1 MKFPIYQVD
10 AFSDQVFGGNPAA
23 VVIVKEEL
31 PDEVMLAIAAENN
44 LSETAFLHP
53 EEGGFG
59 LRWYTPVMEVDLCGH
74 ATLASAFVLFET
86 GQVSQKVVFKTESGC
101 LTVVKSGSLL
111 SMDFPALPPEFCS
124 VPPNL
129 GKALG
134 GVPEEVLSAR
144 DLVAV
149 FKTEEEVASL
159 KPDYRE
165 LVQLDVFAVM
175 ATAPGRKVDF
185 VSRFFAPRAGIQEDP
200 VTGSAHCTL
209 TPFWAA
215 RLEKR
220 TLRAR
225 QISLRGGDL
234 LCEERGERVFISG
247 SAAMYLRGEIEV
259 PLL

>member
-1 MKFPIYQVD
+1 VKFPIYQVD
-10 AFSDQVFGGNPAA
+10 AFTDQLFGGNPAA
-23 VVIVKEEL
+23 VVILKEDL

-59 LRWYTPVMEVDLCGH
+59 LRWYTPVTEVDLCGH
-74 ATLASAFVLFET
+74 ATLASAFVLLET
-86 GQVSQKVVFKTESGC
+86 GHATGRVQFRTASGA
-101 LTVVKSGSLL
+101 LTVVQSGALL
-111 SMDFPALPPEFCS
+111 NMDFPAMPPESCS

-134 GVPEEVLSAR
+134 ALPEEVFSAR

-149 FKTEEEVASL
+149 FRNEEEVASL
-159 KPDYRE
+159 KPDFAE
-165 LVQLDVFAVM
+165 LCRLDAFAVM

-185 VSRFFAPRAGIQEDP
+185 VSRFFAPRLGIQEDP

-209 TPFWAA
+209 TPFWAE
-215 RLEKR
+215 RLGKR

-234 LCEERGERVFISG
+234 LCEARGARVFISG
-247 SAAMYLRGEIEV
+247 SAVMYLQGEIDV

>member
-1 MKFPIYQVD
+1 MKLPIYQVD
-10 AFSDQVFGGNPAA
+10 AFTDQVFGGNPAA
-23 VVIVKEEL
+23 VVISKEEL

-53 EEGGFG
+53 QESGYG
-59 LRWYTPVMEVDLCGH
+59 LRWFTPVTEVDLCGH

-86 GQVSQKVVFKTESGC
+86 GKASRQVEFITASGY
-101 LTVVKSGSLL
+101 LRVVKSGSRL
-111 SMDFPALPPEFCS
+111 SMDFPAMPPEPCP
-124 VPPNL
+124 VPSRL
-129 GKALG
+129 GRALG

-159 KPDYRE
+159 NPDYAE
-165 LVQLDVFAVM
+165 LVQLDAFAVM
-175 ATAPGRKVDF
+175 ATAPGREVDF
-185 VSRFFAPRAGIQEDP
+185 VSRFFAPRAGILEDP

-209 TPFWAA
+209 IPLWAE
-215 RLEKR
+215 RLGKR

-225 QISLRGGDL
+225 QISVRGGEL
-234 LCEERGERVFISG
+234 LCEERGKRVIISG
-247 SAAMYLRGEIEV
+247 SAMMYLRGEIDV